1 MTLKEIR
8 ARKRIGQHEA
18 VQMCRDA
25 GMRMNIMKWS
35 VMEAIDTDLV
45 KELERVFGEKVDIP
59 AGDYYDK

>member
-8 ARKRIGQHEA
+8 ARLRISQ
-18 VQMCRDA
+18 RDA
-25 GMRMNIMKWS
+25 AQICNEKGLRMNLVKWS
-35 VMEAIDTDLV
+35 ILEAIDTDLV